1 MCVRP
6 TAKLTTGCRRLLLA
20 AMTAM
25 SGMLTSGAARSQA
38 VTGARRL
45 EAHVWPNDGEP
56 APLTAGA
63 TDDLWTISGS
73 HYRFDGTKLGQL
85 TFSDR
90 LAGKPERIGGIRV
103 GAHGQVF
110 VVGVWPSLGWSL
122 SAHDNNGQQRWIS
135 ALGRASAKNSARGPV
150 KRRGQEEPSSE
161 ITGAEILGVDDT
173 GLVRIS
179 GWLQGCV
186 DLAPRPAS
194 VVECATLERAGKY
207 FDSDVD
213 AFPQLLFTSNFDD
226 SGAWKASRAFPRL
239 NARDISWSIAD
250 DSLAATA
257 SGWWTKPLTFQAP
270 AGNPTSI
277 SFGEGDPPY
286 RSIVALFDHTGR
298 FRRALHLLAHEAQIV
313 RSLAFDGHGWL
324 WMLATYSPGLEVRG
338 PGRLR
343 TGASIGNCLSL
354 LSLADGKSGG
364 TDQPPYFH
372 ASWCTPSRSASFAA
386 TLSVGPDDRVIVSW
400 APTGMF
406 EGEPLEPPPGLA
418 SPPPPRD
425 VQGNVPRD
433 YVPTRL
439 VVTRRGRLEWSSA
452 IPASHAI
459 GLPNGWICFDVPTK
473 LACVRRANGTPSR
486 SSSSEDPGK
495 APGAADRRARQ
506 DH

>member
-1 MCVRP
+1 
-6 TAKLTTGCRRLLLA
+6 
-20 AMTAM
+20 
-25 SGMLTSGAARSQA
+25 

-63 TDDLWTISGS
+63 ADDLWTISGS

-110 VVGVWPSLGWSL
+110 VVGVWPALGWSL
-122 SAHDNNGQQRWIS
+122 SVHDKDGQQRWIS
-135 ALGRASAKNSARGPV
+135 ALGRASAKSSVRGSV
-150 KRRGQEEPSSE
+150 KRRGQEEPSPE
-161 ITGAEILGVDDT
+161 ITGAEIVGVDDK
-173 GLVRIS
+173 GSVRIS

-194 VVECATLERAGKY
+194 LVECATLERAGRY
-207 FDSDVD
+207 FDADVD
-213 AFPQLLFTSNFDD
+213 AFPQLLFTSDFDD
-226 SGAWKASRAFPRL
+226 SGEWKGSRAFPRL
-239 NARDISWSIAD
+239 NARDISWSITD
-250 DSLAATA
+250 DSMAATA
-257 SGWWTKPLTFQAP
+257 SGWWTKPLTLQAP

-286 RSIVALFDHTGR
+286 KSIVVLFDRTGR
-298 FRRALHLLAHEAQIV
+298 LRGALHLLAQEARIV
-313 RSLAFDGHGWL
+313 RNLTFDEHGWL

-343 TGASIGNCLSL
+343 TGSSIGNCLSI
-354 LSLADGKSGG
+354 LSLANVKAGGK
-364 TDQPPYFH
+364 DQTPYFH
-372 ASWCTPSRSASFAA
+372 ASWCTPSRSASFAT
-386 TLSVGPDDRVIVSW
+386 TLSAGPDDRVIVSG
-400 APTGMF
+400 APAGMF
-406 EGEPLEPPPGLA
+406 EGEPLEPPPGLS
-418 SPPPPRD
+418 SPPSPRD
-425 VQGNVPRD
+425 VSGNVPRD

-439 VVTRRGRLEWSSA
+439 VVTRRGRLEWSSP

-459 GLPNGWICFDVPTK
+459 GLPNGWTCFEVPTK
-473 LACVRRANGTPSR
+473 LACVRPLNGTSPPS
-486 SSSSEDPGK
+486 SAPEDPGK
-495 APGAADRRARQ
+495 APGSVDRSPRQ